1 MMCANILNV
10 RSEGKSPVITH
21 LVNSSHSR
29 EVPMPKINADVPS
42 AGDQTLY

>member
-1 MMCANILNV
+1 MCANILNV